1 MKIKL
6 HKISQWLAFSLV
18 TIFLIISSHQGVL
31 ADVTRSYKDL
41 QYPPLPEIK
50 LPEYQR
56 YQLKNGMVVYL
67 MEDHQLPLIS
77 GSAIVRTGSRFE
89 PSNQVGLAELT
100 GSLMRLGGTKNHPPD
115 QLNTILEQKAAS
127 IETSIGDTS
136 GSASFS
142 SLSYDFDMV
151 FPLFAE
157 VLQSPAFDNQQF
169 ELQKTGARGA
179 IARRNDNP
187 RDIARREFDKLIY
200 GESSPYARTVEYET
214 LNNISREDLINFY
227 SKYVR
232 PENIILG
239 IVGDFEPE
247 EMKVTIEKT
256 FDNWVVS
263 TSSPNLETTS
273 PQQKNTN
280 GIFIADQP
288 QLTQSNILLG
298 HLGGKLKDANYPT
311 LSVINGVLNGFGGR
325 LYNEIRSR
333 QGLAYSVYGIWSANY
348 DFPGVFIAG
357 GQTKT
362 ETTGQFI
369 KSMISEIDRLR
380 RESITE
386 DELNYAKDSI
396 LNSFV
401 FQFQNP
407 TQTLS
412 RLMTY
417 EYYGYPADFIFDY
430 QKAIKNTTVS
440 NVLTTA
446 QEYLTPDKIVTLIVG
461 NQDNIKSQLTN
472 LNQPIKTVDISIDK
486 QSNSKL

>member
-1 MKIKL
+1 MTIKL
-6 HKISQWLAFSLV
+6 NKIWQWVGFALI
-18 TIFLIISSHQGVL
+18 TIVLIIGNRQGVL
-31 ADVTRSYKDL
+31 ADVTPSYKNL
-41 QYPPLPEIK
+41 QYPPLPEIVI
-50 LPEYQR
+50 PDYER

-89 PSNQVGLAELT
+89 PSNQVGLASLT
-100 GSLMRLGGTKNHPPD
+100 GDLMRLGGTNNHTPD
-115 QLNTILEQKAAS
+115 QLNSILEQKAAA
-127 IETSIGDTS
+127 IETSFGTTS

-142 SLSYDFDMV
+142 SLSYDLETV

-157 VLQSPAFDNQQF
+157 VLKSPAFDNQQF
-169 ELQKTGARGA
+169 ELQKTRVRGG

-187 RDIARREFDKLIY
+187 GQIARREFPKLIY
-200 GESSPYARTVEYET
+200 GENSPYGRTIEYET
-214 LNNISREDLINFY
+214 LNNIDRQDLIDFY
-227 SKYVR
+227 GKYVR

-239 IVGDFEPE
+239 IVGDFQPE
-247 EMKVTIEKT
+247 AMKATLEKT
-256 FDNWVVS
+256 FSDWQV
-263 TSSPNLETTS
+263 TTPSPNLVTTL
-273 PQQKNTN
+273 PQQKNSS

-333 QGLAYSVYGIWSANY
+333 QGLAYSVYGMWSANY

-357 GQTKT
+357 GQTKS

-369 KSMISEIDRLR
+369 KSTIAEIDRLR
-380 RESITE
+380 EDSITE

-417 EYYGYPADFIFDY
+417 EYYDYPSDFIFNY
-430 QKAIKNTTVS
+430 QKAVKNTTI
-440 NVLTTA
+440 NDVLKVA

-461 NQDNIKSQLTN
+461 NQTVVKEQFKDF
-472 LNQPIKTVDISIDK
+472 NQPINTVDISI
-486 QSNSKL
+486 